1 MKSMSASRKRQTLP
15 SLVGMVVRL
24 GLLVLPAVLLL
35 GGNILATEEK
45 TQIALLLGAIVAIL
59 FGILVIVLQGGLRQR
74 LGLPVFALYLVAW
87 SWFMIVASR
96 SHMEPDWYPHLTE
109 AVLLIVPLLIF
120 TVQVIRGSGNP
131 ALRRAHVLA
140 QRLAARS
147 DWPANLGDC
156 RTLPEVQALREAIQV
171 EMGPALALL
180 HHARPE
186 VRVAALAALEYRK
199 DWQPSQLAL
208 LLQLAQSALEP
219 AVRAAAI
226 STLGNVN
233 DRQMVESL
241 AELLRDPA
249 LEVRRAAAEALLW
262 DTERRWNWIRHA
274 VRRALADRAL
284 QEDDPLT
291 YSGQLLSADAVTDLT
306 AWAAERGLLAA
317 RAARALGI
325 HYGRALSDRT
335 DLNLVQSLKQQL
347 ADPHTP
353 VALRMELARILQGRH
368 VLETDLLESLLSS
381 ANPAPIRLIAA
392 ESLLAETPHPEAVA
406 TLRDIA
412 RLPNRE
418 IALST
423 ADVIQRRLGVDLG
436 LALGQPL
443 PSVQSREAAEVTRRV
458 MTWAAEPQ
466 EPSTQSP

>member
-1 MKSMSASRKRQTLP
+1 MKSMSASRTRPTLF
-15 SLVGMVVRL
+15 SLIGIVVRL
-24 GLLVLPAVLLL
+24 AVLVLPAGIFLA
-35 GGNILATEEK
+35 GSILATDEK
-45 TQIALLLGAIVAIL
+45 PQIALLLGAIVAIL
-59 FGILVIVLQGGLRQR
+59 FGVLVLVLQGGLRRR
-74 LGLPVFALYLVAW
+74 LGMSVFALYLVAL
-87 SWFMIVASR
+87 SWIWIVASG
-96 SHMEPDWYPHLTE
+96 STMGGWYPHLAE

-131 ALRRAHVLA
+131 GLRRAHALA
-140 QRLAARS
+140 QRLAERPN
-147 DWPANLGDC
+147 WPANPTDC
-156 RTLPEVQALREAIQV
+156 RTLPEVKALREAIQLDV
-171 EMGPALALL
+171 SPALALL
-180 HHARPE
+180 HHPRPE
-186 VRVAALAALEYRK
+186 VRIAALAALEYRK
-199 DWQPSQLAL
+199 DWQPNQLASVV
-208 LLQLAQSALEP
+208 QLAQSAPEP
-219 AVRAAAI
+219 AVRAAAVGA
-226 STLGNVN
+226 LGNVE
-233 DRQMVESL
+233 DRQLVEAL

-291 YSGQLLSADAVTDLT
+291 HSGQLLSPEAVTDLT
-306 AWAAERGLLAA
+306 AWAAERGQLAA

-325 HYGRALSDRT
+325 HYARALSDRT
-335 DLNLVQSLKQQL
+335 DMNLVENLKQQL

-353 VALRMELARILQGRH
+353 VALRMELARILQGRQ
-368 VLETDLLESLLSS
+368 VLEPGLLESLLSP

-392 ESLLAETPHPEAVA
+392 ESLLAEAQHPEAVA

-443 PSVQSREAAEVTRRV
+443 PPVQSREAAEVTRRV
-458 MTWAAEPQ
+458 MTWAAGPQ
-466 EPSTQSP
+466 EPSNHGP